1 MNKELMSWS
10 AKDRPE
16 YLKKLKETTFDVLI
30 VGGGVTGAGVLREC
44 GLQGIKA
51 ALIEKDDFGFGTSS
65 KSTRLAHGG
74 VRYIINREFGLVW
87 EETHERDWMRD
98 AFHNL
103 VRPVP
108 IVFACYSLK
117 EAIMVRIVLAIYD
130 ALSGWNNYRSARF
143 LNIDKIKKLE
153 PEMTFKGIH
162 SGFLLYECITND
174 ARLTAEVVKEG
185 VMLGG
190 TALNYVRAKEIFME
204 NDHAAG
210 VAALDRETGE
220 TFTIKARNVINASG
234 PWTDDLLPKE
244 YNEGSRLIRPAKGVH
259 IVVKREAIGNRGG
272 LFVKNPVDKRG
283 VFVLA
288 HGDYTYLGTTDSE
301 YAGDLDNCYTER
313 QEYEYF
319 KNITNASLPEAKFEP
334 GDLVGTYAGNRPLV
348 HQEGLSEDKTS
359 RREYID
365 MVLPGFFVLTGG
377 KLTIFRTM
385 ALKLL
390 NYMSA
395 KGAPTIAEPDRKLSK
410 KRFSI
415 SLTKDEWDGHVRN
428 TFGDK
433 APGLDSRTVEHIYQN
448 YGRGGIAILGMVRN
462 DPSLA
467 TPITYDQ
474 PDIMAELVYCLEYE
488 MVTHVKDFLLRRTNL
503 SLHQRENHEE
513 LGRKVAG
520 RMAAYLGWDEK
531 RIKAEVREY
540 CDLAHKNK
548 FFLSD
553 NS

>member
-1 MNKELMSWS
+1 MKQ
-10 AKDRPE
+10 
-16 YLKKLKETTFDVLI
+16 TTFDALI
-30 VGGGVTGAGVLREC
+30 VGGGITGAGVLREC

-98 AFHNL
+98 AFPNL

-117 EAIMVRIVLAIYD
+117 EAILVRIVLAIYD
-130 ALSGWNNYRSARF
+130 ALSGWNNYRNTCF
-143 LNIDKIKKLE
+143 LSIDKIKKLE
-153 PEMTFKGIH
+153 PEMTFRGIH

-185 VMLGG
+185 VSLGG
-190 TALNYVRAKEIFME
+190 TALNYVKAKGIVMEDGRAS
-204 NDHAAG
+204 G
-210 VAALDRETGE
+210 VEAVDRETGE
-220 TFTIKARNVINASG
+220 IFTIRARNVVNASG

-301 YAGDLDNCYTER
+301 YSGDLDNCYTEKE
-313 QEYEYF
+313 EYEYF
-319 KNITNASLPEAKFEP
+319 KNITNASLPAARFERE
-334 GDLVGTYAGNRPLV
+334 DLVGTYAGNRPLV

-365 MVLPGFFVLTGG
+365 EVSPGFFVLTGG

-395 KGAPTIAEPDRKLSK
+395 KGALSTAEPDRKLSK

-415 SLTKDEWDGHVRN
+415 SLTKEEWDDRLRN
-428 TFGDK
+428 TFRDK
-433 APGLDSRTVEHIYQN
+433 GPGLDVRTVEHIYQN
-448 YGRGGIAILGMVRN
+448 YGKGGIAILEMVRD

-467 TPITYDQ
+467 APITYDQ
-474 PDIMAELVYCLEYE
+474 PIIMAEIVYCLEYE
-488 MVTHVKDFLLRRTNL
+488 MITHVKDFLLRRTNL

-520 RMAAYLGWDEK
+520 RMAAYLGWDEL
-531 RIKAEVREY
+531 RIEAEVGEY

-548 FFLSD
+548 FFLS
-553 NS
+553 NKS

>member
-1 MNKELMSWS
+1 MNEELISWS

-30 VGGGVTGAGVLREC
+30 VGGGITGAGVLREC
-44 GLQGIKA
+44 GLQGFRA
-51 ALIEKDDFGFGTSS
+51 ALIEKDDFAFGTSS

-74 VRYIINREFGLVW
+74 VRYIINGEFGLVR
-87 EETHERDWMRD
+87 EETHERDWMRG
-98 AFHNL
+98 AFPNL

-108 IVFACYSLK
+108 IIFACYSLK
-117 EAIMVRIVLAIYD
+117 EAVTVGIVLTIYD
-130 ALSGWNNYRSARF
+130 ALSGWKNYRITRF
-143 LNIDKIKKLE
+143 LNLDKIRKLE
-153 PEMTFKGIH
+153 PDMTFKGIH
-162 SGFLLYECITND
+162 SGYLLYECITND

-190 TALNYVRAKEIFME
+190 MALNYVSAKEVLME
-204 NDHAAG
+204 NGRAAG

-220 TFTIKARNVINASG
+220 TVTIKAKNVVNASG
-234 PWTDDLLPKE
+234 PWTDGLLPKD

-288 HGDYTYLGTTDSE
+288 HGDFTYLGTTDTE
-301 YAGDLDNCYTER
+301 YSGDLDNCYTEKE
-313 QEYEYF
+313 EYGYF
-319 KNITNASLPEAKFEP
+319 KNITNASLPAARFEP
-334 GDLVGTYAGNRPLV
+334 EDLVGTYAGNRPLV

-365 MVLPGFFVLTGG
+365 EVKPGFFVLTGG

-395 KGAPTIAEPDRKLSK
+395 REAFSITEPDSKVSK

-415 SLTKDEWDGHVRN
+415 SLTKEEWNNLVRK
-428 TFGDK
+428 TIGDK
-433 APGLDSRTVEHIYQN
+433 GPGLDSRTLEHIYQN
-448 YGRGGIAILGMVRN
+448 YGRGGIAILEMVRN
-462 DPSLA
+462 DPSFA
-467 TPITYDQ
+467 EPVTYDQ
-474 PDIMAELVYCLEYE
+474 PDIMAEIAYCMEYE
-488 MVTHVKDFLLRRTNL
+488 MITHVKDFLLRRTNL

-520 RMAAYLGWDEK
+520 RMAAYLGWSES
-531 RIKAEVREY
+531 RIEDEVREY
-540 CDLAHKNK
+540 AALARKNK

-553 NS
+553 KS

>member
-1 MNKELMSWS
+1 MNSGLVSWG
-10 AKDRPE
+10 AKNRSE
-16 YLKKLKETTFDVLI
+16 YLNQMKQTTFDALI
-30 VGGGVTGAGVLREC
+30 VGGGITGAGVLREC

-98 AFHNL
+98 AFPNL

-130 ALSGWNNYRSARF
+130 ALSGWNNYRNTCF

-153 PEMTFKGIH
+153 PEMTFRDIH

-174 ARLTAEVVKEG
+174 ARLTTEVVKEG

-190 TALNYVRAKEIFME
+190 TALNYVRATGIVME
-204 NDHAAG
+204 NGRASG
-210 VAALDRETGE
+210 VEAVDRETGE
-220 TFTIKARNVINASG
+220 IFTIRARNVVNASG
-234 PWTDDLLPKE
+234 PWTDELLPKE
-244 YNEGSRLIRPAKGVH
+244 YNAGSHLIRPAKGVH

-301 YAGDLDNCYTER
+301 YKGDLDNCYTEKE
-313 QEYEYF
+313 EYEYF
-319 KNITNASLPEAKFEP
+319 KNITNASLPAARFERE
-334 GDLVGTYAGNRPLV
+334 DLVGTYAGNRPLV

-365 MVLPGFFVLTGG
+365 EVSPGFFVLTGG

-395 KGAPTIAEPDRKLSK
+395 KGALPIVEPDRKLSK

-415 SLTKDEWDGHVRN
+415 SLTKDEWDDRLRN
-428 TFGDK
+428 NFRDK
-433 APGLDSRTVEHIYQN
+433 GPGLDSKTVEHIYQN
-448 YGRGGIAILGMVRN
+448 YGKGGIAILGMALD

-467 TPITYDQ
+467 QPITYDQ
-474 PDIMAELVYCLEYE
+474 PNIMAELDYCLEYE
-488 MVTHVKDFLLRRTNL
+488 MITHVKDFLLRRTNL

-520 RMAAYLGWDEK
+520 RMAAFLGWDEL
-531 RIKAEVREY
+531 RIEAEVGEY

-548 FFLSD
+548 FFLS
-553 NS
+553 NKS

>member
-1 MNKELMSWS
+1 MNNELISWG
-10 AKDRPE
+10 AKDRAK
-16 YLKKLKETTFDVLI
+16 YIKKLKETTFDVLI
-30 VGGGVTGAGVLREC
+30 VGGGITGAGVLREC

-74 VRYIINREFGLVW
+74 VRYIINGEFGLVR
-87 EETHERDWMRD
+87 EETHERDWMRG
-98 AFHNL
+98 AFPNL

-117 EAIMVRIVLAIYD
+117 EAIMVGIVLAIYD
-130 ALSGWNNYRSARF
+130 ALSDWKNYRISRF
-143 LNIDKIKKLE
+143 LSIEKIRKLE
-153 PEMTFKGIH
+153 PDMTFKGIH

-190 TALNYVRAKEIFME
+190 MALNYVRAKEVFME
-204 NDHAAG
+204 NGRAAG
-210 VAALDRETGE
+210 VEAIDRETGE
-220 TFTIKARNVINASG
+220 TFTIKAKNVVNASG
-234 PWTDDLLPKE
+234 PWTDGLLPKD

-272 LFVKNPVDKRG
+272 LYVKNPVDKRG

-288 HGDYTYLGTTDSE
+288 HGDYTYLGTTDTE
-301 YAGDLDNCYTER
+301 YKGDLDNCYTQKE
-313 QEYEYF
+313 EYEYF
-319 KNITNASLPEAKFEP
+319 KDITNACLPAARFEP

-365 MVLPGFFVLTGG
+365 EVKPGFFVLTGG

-395 KGAPTIAEPDRKLSK
+395 KDEGSITEPDRKLSK

-415 SLTKDEWDGHVRN
+415 SLTKDEWDGLIRN

-433 APGLDSRTVEHIYQN
+433 GPDLDARTLEHIYQN
-448 YGRGGIAILGMVRN
+448 YGRGGLAILEMVRN

-467 TPITYDQ
+467 APIMYDQ
-474 PDIMAELVYCLEYE
+474 PDIMAEVDYCLEYE
-488 MVTHVKDFLLRRTNL
+488 MITHVKDFLLRRTNL
-503 SLHQRENHEE
+503 SLHQRDNHEE
-513 LGRKVAG
+513 LGLRVAE
-520 RMAAYLGWDEK
+520 RMAAYLGWSELRIEDEV
-531 RIKAEVREY
+531 AEYVS
-540 CDLAHKNK
+540 LARRNK

-553 NS
+553 KS

>member
-1 MNKELMSWS
+1 MNEELISWS
-10 AKDRPE
+10 AKDRSE
-16 YLKKLKETTFDVLI
+16 YLNKLKETTFDVLI
-30 VGGGVTGAGVLREC
+30 VGGGITGAGVLREC

-74 VRYIINREFGLVW
+74 VRYIINGEFGLVR
-87 EETHERDWMRD
+87 EETHERDWMRG
-98 AFHNL
+98 AFPNL

-108 IVFACYSLK
+108 IIFACYSLK
-117 EAIMVRIVLAIYD
+117 EAVMVGIVLAIYD
-130 ALSGWNNYRSARF
+130 ALSGWKNYRISRF
-143 LNIDKIKKLE
+143 LNIDKIRKLE
-153 PEMTFKGIH
+153 PDMTFKGIH
-162 SGFLLYECITND
+162 SGYLLYECITND

-190 TALNYVRAKEIFME
+190 TALNYVKAKEVFME
-204 NDHAAG
+204 NGRAAG
-210 VAALDRETGE
+210 IKAIDRETGE
-220 TFTIKARNVINASG
+220 IFTIRAKNVVNASG
-234 PWTDDLLPKE
+234 PWTDDLLDKD

-272 LFVKNPVDKRG
+272 LYVKNPVDKRG

-288 HGDYTYLGTTDSE
+288 HGDFTYLGTTDTE
-301 YAGDLDNCYTER
+301 YTGDLDNCYTEKE
-313 QEYEYF
+313 EYEYF
-319 KNITNASLPEAKFEP
+319 KNITNASLPAAKFEP
-334 GDLVGTYAGNRPLV
+334 EDLVGTYAGNRPLV

-365 MVLPGFFVLTGG
+365 EVKPGFFVLTGG

-395 KGAPTIAEPDRKLSK
+395 REAFSITEPDSKVSK

-415 SLTKDEWDGHVRN
+415 SLTKDEWNDLVRK

-433 APGLDSRTVEHIYQN
+433 GPGLDARTIEHIYQN
-448 YGRGGIAILGMVRN
+448 YGRGGIAILEMVRD

-467 TPITYDQ
+467 ELVTYGQ
-474 PDIMAELVYCLEYE
+474 PDIMAEIAYCMEYE
-488 MVTHVKDFLLRRTNL
+488 MITHVKDYLLRRTNL
-503 SLHQRENHEE
+503 SLHQREKHEE

-520 RMAAYLGWDEK
+520 RMAAYLGWNDVCIED
-531 RIKAEVREY
+531 EVREY
-540 CDLAHKNK
+540 AALARKNK
-548 FFLSD
+548 FFLS
-553 NS
+553 NKS

>member
-1 MNKELMSWS
+1 MNDSLMAWS
-10 AKDRPE
+10 AKTRPE
-16 YLKKLKETTFDVLI
+16 YLKRLGQDYFDVLI
-30 VGGGVTGAGVLREC
+30 VGGGITGAGILREC

-65 KSTRLAHGG
+65 KSTRMAHGG

-87 EETHERDWMRD
+87 EETHERDWMRG
-98 AFHNL
+98 AFPNL

-108 IVFACYSLK
+108 IVFANYSLK
-117 EAIMVRIVLAIYD
+117 ESIVVRIVLAIYD
-130 ALSGWNNYRSARF
+130 ALSGWNNYRNTRF
-143 LNIDKIKKLE
+143 LTIDKIRKLE

-185 VMLGG
+185 VSHGG
-190 TALNYVRAKEIFME
+190 TALNYVKATKIVME
-204 NDHAAG
+204 NGRTAG
-210 VAALDRETGE
+210 VEALDRETGE
-220 TFTIKARNVINASG
+220 TFTIKARNVVNASG

-272 LFVKNPVDKRG
+272 LSVKNPVDKRG
-283 VFVLA
+283 VFVLV

-301 YAGDLDNCYTER
+301 YSGDLDNCYTEKE
-313 QEYEYF
+313 EYEYF
-319 KNITNASLPEAKFEP
+319 KNITNASLPAARFEP
-334 GDLVGTYAGNRPLV
+334 QDLVGTYAGNRPLV

-365 MVLPGFFVLTGG
+365 EVKPGFFVLTGG

-390 NYMSA
+390 NYMA
-395 KGAPTIAEPDRKLSK
+395 ARGAHSIVKPDKKLSK

-415 SLTKDEWDGHVRN
+415 SLTREEWDDLVRN
-428 TFGDK
+428 TFRDK
-433 APGLDSRTVEHIYQN
+433 GPGLDSKTVEHIYQN
-448 YGRGGIAILGMVRN
+448 YGRGGIAILEMVRD

-467 TPITYDQ
+467 APITYDQ
-474 PDIMAELVYCLEYE
+474 PNIMAELVYCLEYE

-503 SLHQRENHEE
+503 SLQQRENHEE
-513 LGRKVAG
+513 LGSKVAG
-520 RMAAYLGWDEK
+520 LMAAYLGWGEL
-531 RIKAEVREY
+531 RIEAEVNEY
-540 CDLAHKNK
+540 VDLAHKNK
-548 FFLSD
+548 FFLLK
-553 NS
+553 

>member
-1 MNKELMSWS
+1 MTDSLMAWS
-10 AKDRPE
+10 AKTRPE
-16 YLKKLKETTFDVLI
+16 YLKRLGQDYFDVLI
-30 VGGGVTGAGVLREC
+30 VGGGITGAGILREC

-65 KSTRLAHGG
+65 KSTRMAHGG

-87 EETHERDWMRD
+87 EETHERDWMRG
-98 AFHNL
+98 AFPNL

-108 IVFACYSLK
+108 IVFANYSLK
-117 EAIMVRIVLAIYD
+117 ESIVVRIVLAIYD
-130 ALSGWNNYRSARF
+130 ALSGWNNYRNTRF
-143 LNIDKIKKLE
+143 LTIDKIRKLE

-185 VMLGG
+185 VSHGG
-190 TALNYVRAKEIFME
+190 TALNYVKASGIVME
-204 NDHAAG
+204 NDRAAG
-210 VAALDRETGE
+210 AQALDRETGE
-220 TFTIKARNVINASG
+220 IFTIKARNVVNASG

-272 LFVKNPVDKRG
+272 LSVKNPVDKRG
-283 VFVLA
+283 VFVLV

-301 YAGDLDNCYTER
+301 YSGDLDNCYTEKE
-313 QEYEYF
+313 EYEYF
-319 KNITNASLPEAKFEP
+319 KNITNASLPAARFEP
-334 GDLVGTYAGNRPLV
+334 QDLVGTYAGNRPLV

-365 MVLPGFFVLTGG
+365 EVKPGFFVLTGG

-390 NYMSA
+390 NYMA
-395 KGAPTIAEPDRKLSK
+395 ARGAHSIVKPDKKLSK

-415 SLTKDEWDGHVRN
+415 SLTREEWDDLVRN
-428 TFGDK
+428 TFRDK
-433 APGLDSRTVEHIYQN
+433 GPGLDSKTVEHIYQN
-448 YGRGGIAILGMVRN
+448 YGRGGIAILEMVRD

-467 TPITYDQ
+467 APITYDQ
-474 PDIMAELVYCLEYE
+474 PNIMAELVYCLEYE

-503 SLHQRENHEE
+503 SLQQRENHEE
-513 LGRKVAG
+513 LGSKVAG
-520 RMAAYLGWDEK
+520 LMAAYLGWGEL
-531 RIKAEVREY
+531 RIEAEVNEY
-540 CDLAHKNK
+540 VDLAHKNK
-548 FFLSD
+548 FFLLK
-553 NS
+553 